1 MDIARPDLAVKRRKR
16 NIQLGIGAAVV
27 LLSATW
33 GLSQLKPAAPSV
45 DRGTLFL
52 DKVKRG
58 EMLLQVRGLGTL
70 VPEEVR
76 WIPAMT
82 QARVERIVALPGTV
96 VKPDT
101 VILEMSNP
109 DLELQVQDAESQ
121 LREAEARLV
130 EARANIQRAQLDQQA
145 TAARVESEAR
155 QARLQADADAE
166 LAAQGLVASLNA
178 KKSLSAAN
186 ELESRA
192 KIEEQRLQLSESSLE
207 AQIAVPKAT
216 VEQRLGTARMR
227 RAQYEALKVR
237 AGINGVLQSVPVEV
251 GQQVSPGTNL
261 ARVVEPTRLKA
272 VIRVAETQAKD
283 LAIGLPTEID
293 TRNGIVKG
301 KVTRIDPAAQNGT
314 VAVDVSLEG
323 ELPKGARPDLT
334 VDGTIEL
341 ARLDDTLY
349 VGRPAQGA
357 GESTIS
363 LFRVDPETGEAHR
376 VRVRLGR
383 ASVNSVQILEGLNLG
398 DEVILSDASAW
409 DAFDR
414 IRLK

>member
-1 MDIARPDLAVKRRKR
+1 MDIARPDLAVKRRRR